1 MCVRMF
7 NMENFGDWLLNT
19 LRDRKM
25 SQSELARRAGISKG
39 TVSNLINGTSG
50 IGQDSLIAISR
61 ALNLDRS
68 TVFRAAGLLLPTSDD
83 PWVDEMEHK
92 ISQLTGIRR
101 KLAESLLNSL
111 LDEQERD
118 ASSPSQTKPALK

>member
-1 MCVRMF
+1 MF

>member
-1 MCVRMF
+1 
-7 NMENFGDWLLNT
+7 MELL
-19 LRDRKM
+19 
-25 SQSELARRAGISKG
+25 EL
-39 TVSNLINGTSG
+39 V
-50 IGQDSLIAISR
+50 ISR